1 MNIYEDDGLEK
12 KLEELTDLVGELMLD
27 ILLVSLRKVV
37 RENQIFRE
45 FAEAKWPIAQKPD
58 SF

>member
-1 MNIYEDDGLEK
+1 MNIYEDEGLEQ
-12 KLEELTDLVGELMLD
+12 KLEELTDLAGQLMLD

-45 FAEAKWPIAQKPD
+45 FAEARPPMPKDPEP
-58 SF
+58 F